1 MTATLESRTISVSIN
16 RPVEVVYDFA
26 SNPENLPKWASGLG
40 KSIIKM
46 NDVWLVET
54 PQGPLK
60 IRFTERNDFGVL
72 DHYVRPES
80 GPEMYCPMRVV
91 ANGAGSEI
99 IFTLFRLPQMS
110 EEKFAED
117 ADWVRR
123 DLNALKALLEA
134 A

>member
-1 MTATLESRTISVSIN
+1 MTTTFESRNISVRIG

-40 KSIIKM
+40 KSITKITGG
-46 NDVWLVET
+46 WRVET

-60 IRFTERNDFGVL
+60 IRFTERNNFGVL
-72 DHYVRPES
+72 DHYVMPES
-80 GPEMYCPMRVV
+80 GPEIYCPMRVV

-99 IFTLFRLPQMS
+99 IFTLFRLPGMP
-110 EEKFAED
+110 EEKFAAD

-123 DLNALKALLEA
+123 DLNRLKTLLEA